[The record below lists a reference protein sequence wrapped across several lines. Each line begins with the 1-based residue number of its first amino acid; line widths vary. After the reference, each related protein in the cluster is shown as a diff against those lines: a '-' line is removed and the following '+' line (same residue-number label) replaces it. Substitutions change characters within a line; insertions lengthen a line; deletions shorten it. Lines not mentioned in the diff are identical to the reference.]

1 MSTTTITNWRTGEV
15 LYSARNASLREA
27 LRAAVTAGVSL
38 RGADLSE
45 ADLIGA
51 DLRGANL
58 SEANLCGADL
68 SWANLSGANLS
79 GASLSWANLSGAN
92 LSEANLRSACLT
104 RASLSG
110 ANLRACDLSGCDL
123 REANL
128 REANL
133 RACDLSGCDLSGAN
147 LTRANLRGVL
157 GLPTAPVVP
166 DIDARILSA
175 IEAGGELH
183 MGAWHTCET
192 THCRAGWAVHLA
204 GEAGYALERATTPY
218 LAGRL
223 IYEASRPGVA
233 APDFFADNEAAL
245 ADLRACAVEQKG
257 GKL

>member
-1 MSTTTITNWRTGEV
+1 VSTTTITNWRTGEV

-92 LSEANLRSACLT
+92 LS
-104 RASLSG
+104 G
-110 ANLRACDLSGCDL
+110 ANLRRAYL
-123 REANL
+123 R
-128 REANL
+128 
-133 RACDLSGCDLSGAN
+133 G
-147 LTRANLRGVL
+147 ANLRGCDLTGAV

-175 IEAGGELH
+175 IEAGGSLEMH
-183 MGAWHTCET
+183 RWHTCET

-223 IYEASRPGVA
+223 IYEASRPRVA

-245 ADLRACAVEQKG
+245 VAIRACAARQTG
-257 GKL
+257 GRL